1 MPIQLWKIIGASAL
15 LVATTAGWSSSLVY
29 TNGANG
35 WLIAVGASLY
45 ALVRAMRIQP

>member
-1 MPIQLWKIIGASAL
+1 MQLQLMKIIGASAL
-15 LVATTAGWSSSLVY
+15 LIATTAGWSNSLVY

-45 ALVRAMRIQP
+45 ALARAIRIQQ

>member
-1 MPIQLWKIIGASAL
+1 MNQATKLLGAAAL
-15 LVATTAGWSSSLVY
+15 LIATTAGWSASLVH

-45 ALVRAMRIQP
+45 ALARAVRIQR